1 MIKNR
6 YIYISKEEAK
16 KGTALVF
23 AVTDEP
29 IKNME
34 EYFKGKACL
43 FVGEDLPHYITY
55 LESENTIREATE
67 EEKLARNQRVLSDN
81 EILNENGVIEAY
93 DPYSQ
98 KIIDNKIVDKTR
110 EDYINENLIT
120 LDSEKN
126 KARNQREGEMKSV
139 DLYDKAVLRGDI
151 EETEDMKKERDEYRR
166 KWLEL
171 PNSYDDI
178 NTPIEDLYPQKPF
191 AIRYFNNNSV
201 FY

>member
-34 EYFKGKACL
+34 EYFEGRACL

-67 EEKLARNQRVLSDN
+67 EEKLSRNQRVLSDN
-81 EILNENGVIEAY
+81 EIVNKNGVIETY

-98 KIIDNKIVDKTR
+98 KIIDNEIVDKTR
-110 EDYINENLIT
+110 GDYINENLIT

-126 KARNQREGEMKSV
+126 KARNQRETEMKSV

-151 EETEDMKKERDEYRR
+151 EETEDMKKERDEYRK

-178 NTPIEDLYPQKPF
+178 NIPIEELYPQKPS
-191 AIRYFNNNSV
+191 AIGYFTNNFV
-201 FY
+201 F

>member
-16 KGTALVF
+16 KGTALVL

-34 EYFKGKACL
+34 EYFEGRACL
-43 FVGEDLPHYITY
+43 FIGEDLPHYITY
-55 LESENTIREATE
+55 LENENTIKEATE
-67 EEKLARNQRVLSDN
+67 EEKLARNQRILSDN

-98 KIIDNKIVDKTR
+98 KIIDNEIIDKTR
-110 EDYINENLIT
+110 DDYINENLIT

-126 KARNQREGEMKSV
+126 KARNQRKNEMKSV
-139 DLYDKAVLRGDI
+139 DLYDKAVL
-151 EETEDMKKERDEYRR
+151 
-166 KWLEL
+166 
-171 PNSYDDI
+171 
-178 NTPIEDLYPQKPF
+178 
-191 AIRYFNNNSV
+191 
-201 FY
+201 

>member
-1 MIKNR
+1 MVENK

-34 EYFKGKACL
+34 EYFEGRACL
-43 FVGEDLPHYITY
+43 FVGEDLPHFITY
-55 LESENTIREATE
+55 LEDKNIIREATE
-67 EEKLARNQRVLSDN
+67 EEKLARNQRTLNEN
-81 EILNENGVIEAY
+81 EIINKNGVIELY
-93 DPYSQ
+93 DTYTQ
-98 KIIDNKIVDKTR
+98 KIINNEIIDKTR
-110 EDYINENLIT
+110 DDYINENLIT

-126 KARNQREGEMKSV
+126 KARNQRKNEMKSV

-151 EETEDMKKERDEYRR
+151 EESEDMKKERDEYRR

-171 PNSYDDI
+171 PNSYENI
-178 NTPIEDLYPQKPF
+178 IIPIEELYPQKPLV
-191 AIRYFNNNSV
+191 IEYFNNSSA
-201 FY
+201 F